1 MNHVVFFVRFAI
13 YLYRQGGTV
22 AREGRVVGR
31 IAVALG
37 CWGLCLVLLNG
48 CRLFV
53 LQEGSDSQGY
63 WLPLAVTL
71 QLDPTVTDATLS
83 YRDACQ
89 QPQVFPAGEPLS
101 LYLIR
106 EVAMAFDQA
115 RVDAA
120 SLKKPPDGT
129 VEIVLQLNT
138 MTLFIPRQA
147 DQSHEATVSF
157 EGTATFRDPGGNAL
171 YTKSLRSDV
180 RRSVDVN
187 RQSCEVKGL
196 KDLVG
201 DASLT
206 FAQGIKKYL
215 GTSVV
220 LQDYARQR
228 SGRDPDKGP
237 FPKSGAL

>member
-1 MNHVVFFVRFAI
+1 
-13 YLYRQGGTV
+13 V
-22 AREGRVVGR
+22 ARGKRAASR
-31 IAVALG
+31 AAVALW
-37 CWGLCLVLLNG
+37 CWGLCLVLLSG

-83 YRDACQ
+83 YRDSCQ

-101 LYLIR
+101 FYLIR
-106 EVAMAFDQA
+106 EVGMAFEQV

-120 SLKKPPDGT
+120 SFKQPPDGS
-129 VEIVLQLNT
+129 VEVALQLTT
-138 MTLFIPRQA
+138 MTLFIPRQT
-147 DQSHEATVSF
+147 DQSYEAIVSF
-157 EGTATFRDPGGNAL
+157 EGTLMFRDRGGSAL
-171 YTKSLRSDV
+171 YTKKLRTDV
-180 RRSVDVN
+180 RRSVEVN

-196 KDLVG
+196 KDLVS

-206 FAQGIKKYL
+206 FAQGVKKYL

-220 LQDYARQR
+220 LEGYAKQR
-228 SGRDPDKGP
+228 SGRDPLP
-237 FPKSGAL
+237 SGGSTTF

>member
-1 MNHVVFFVRFAI
+1 M
-13 YLYRQGGTV
+13 
-22 AREGRVVGR
+22 ARGKRAASR
-31 IAVALG
+31 AAVALW
-37 CWGLCLVLLNG
+37 CWGLCLVLLSG

-83 YRDACQ
+83 YRDSCQ

-101 LYLIR
+101 FYLIR
-106 EVAMAFDQA
+106 EVGMAFEQV

-120 SLKKPPDGT
+120 SFKQPPDGS
-129 VEIVLQLNT
+129 VEVALQLTT
-138 MTLFIPRQA
+138 MTLFIPRQT
-147 DQSHEATVSF
+147 DQSYEAIVSF
-157 EGTATFRDPGGNAL
+157 EGTLMFRDRGGSAL
-171 YTKSLRSDV
+171 YTKKLRTDV
-180 RRSVDVN
+180 RRSVEVN

-196 KDLVG
+196 KDLVS

-206 FAQGIKKYL
+206 FAQGVKKYL

-220 LQDYARQR
+220 LEGYAKQR
-228 SGRDPDKGP
+228 SGRDPLP
-237 FPKSGAL
+237 SGGSTTF

>member
-1 MNHVVFFVRFAI
+1 MS
-13 YLYRQGGTV
+13 
-22 AREGRVVGR
+22 R
-31 IAVALG
+31 IAVVLG
-37 CWGLCLVLLNG
+37 CCGLSLALLAG

-71 QLDPTVTDATLS
+71 QLDRTVTDASLS
-83 YRDACQ
+83 YRDSCQ
-89 QPQVFPAGEPLS
+89 QPQVFPAGEPLT

-106 EVAMAFDQA
+106 EVGMAFDQV

-120 SLKKPPDGT
+120 SFKKPPDGT
-129 VEIVLQLNT
+129 VEVDLKLNT
-138 MTLFIPRQA
+138 LTLFIPRQT
-147 DQSHEATVSF
+147 DQSYEATVSF

-171 YTKSLRSDV
+171 YTKTLRTDV

-196 KDLVG
+196 KDLVS

-206 FAQGIKKYL
+206 FAQGVKKYL
-215 GTSVV
+215 GTSVA
-220 LQDYARQR
+220 LQDYARRR